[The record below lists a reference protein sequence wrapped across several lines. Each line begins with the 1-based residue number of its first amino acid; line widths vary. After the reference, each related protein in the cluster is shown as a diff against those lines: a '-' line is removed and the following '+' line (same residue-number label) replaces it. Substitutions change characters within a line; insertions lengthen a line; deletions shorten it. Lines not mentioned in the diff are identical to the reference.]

1 MDPIDRRHAEWEKA
15 LYNRDVVSRGGE
27 TNPST
32 ATLLT
37 FGAIGVIVLI
47 GMISFIVQTIWLAL
61 F

>member
-15 LYNRDVVSRGGE
+15 LYNREVVSRGGD
-27 TNPST
+27 TTPST

-37 FGAIGVIVLI
+37 FAVIGVIVLI
-47 GMISFIVQTIWLAL
+47 GMISFIVQSIWLVL